1 MFGLS
6 KVIPILI
13 YVNATFAGASTLSAV
28 LADQRGPSRLVPPG
42 VQRCRMGKIMTIN
55 SFLVVEDEPL
65 ILDLL
70 ESRVAEAGFQVVTVI
85 DGMQATT
92 ELHADGTRFGAII
105 AGIRIGPVPDG
116 WNVARRPG
124 ELVPNMPIVY
134 VSSDSARDRRTR
146 GISNNAFVPRR
157 YTPNEIGSAVSNLL
171 NKADFRPRY
180 LSFGVEES
188 AVRRAVVE

>member
-1 MFGLS
+1 
-6 KVIPILI
+6 
-13 YVNATFAGASTLSAV
+13 
-28 LADQRGPSRLVPPG
+28 
-42 VQRCRMGKIMTIN
+42 MGKIMTIN

-116 WNVARRPG
+116 WDVAPRPG
-124 ELVPNMPIVY
+124 ELVPNMPVVH
-134 VSSDSARDRRTR
+134 VSSDSARDRRTK
-146 GISNNAFVPRR
+146 GFSNNAFVPQP
-157 YTPNEIGSAVSNLL
+157 YTPNEISTAVSSLL
-171 NKADFRPRY
+171 DKADFRPRY
-180 LSFGVEES
+180 LLSGVEEN
-188 AVRRAVVE
+188 AVRQPLAE